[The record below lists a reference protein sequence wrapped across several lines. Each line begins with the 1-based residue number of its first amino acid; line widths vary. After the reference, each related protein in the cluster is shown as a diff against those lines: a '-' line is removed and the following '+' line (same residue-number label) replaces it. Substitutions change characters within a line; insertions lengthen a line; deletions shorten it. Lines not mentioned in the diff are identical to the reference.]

1 MDDMSGDGVAGGA
14 FMTAFEVVPYGN
26 VVYAQPSFVENP
38 LAGIYS
44 DGSMAAPYPVLAP
57 EGDPN
62 SALSDNPTNNPN
74 LGLNNPAFFQ
84 PSNFNVAYDRSGD
97 GKFEQSALYAA
108 QELSLLGPVVVV
120 AEPGLPQRNPTTGVV
135 SIASFVL
142 QAPAGSNATINN
154 GSASVPYDTTLVF
167 QAGLDLKL
175 QNASLYVQNQG
186 SALRGP
192 GDQHEPGLLHFV

>member
-38 LAGIYS
+38 LAGIFS

-62 SALSDNPTNNPN
+62 STTVDVTNPTHNPN

-108 QELSLLGPVVVV
+108 QQLSFSGPVVVV
-120 AEPGLPQRNPTTGVV
+120 AEPGLPQRNPTTGVISV
-135 SIASFVL
+135 ASFVL
-142 QAPAGSNATINN
+142 QAPAGNNATINN
-154 GSASVPYDTTLVF
+154 GSASVPFDTTLVF
-167 QAGLDLKL
+167 QAGAVLKM

-186 SALRGP
+186 SAL
-192 GDQHEPGLLHFV
+192 